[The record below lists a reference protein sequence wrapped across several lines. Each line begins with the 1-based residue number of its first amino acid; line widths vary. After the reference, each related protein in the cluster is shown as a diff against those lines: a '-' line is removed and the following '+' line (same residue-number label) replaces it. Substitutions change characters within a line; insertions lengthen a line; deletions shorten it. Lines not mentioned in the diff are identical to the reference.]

1 MFLLSFTDLPH
12 SNYIITIFHEYS
24 SFIFISKKWDST
36 INFILKLL
44 NKFIITQCNGQL
56 CLLFQFFVQN
66 GRNEDQF
73 EVEAPEFDIEDVGA
87 QVR

>member
-1 MFLLSFTDLPH
+1 M
-12 SNYIITIFHEYS
+12 
-24 SFIFISKKWDST
+24 
-36 INFILKLL
+36 L
-44 NKFIITQCNGQL
+44 NKFIISQCNRQIS
-56 CLLFQFFVQN
+56 LLFQFFVQN